1 MMDLAPLTGEALALD
16 LVNTRPHTPDGPVDL
31 IAGVEG
37 LRAWLG
43 LQAGRLAGALPEGGE
58 ASLTDHDLAAAV
70 SAVHEVR
77 QHAAAAIDQ
86 ARRGLRPPDDA
97 LRGLNRA
104 QRAAPAIRAL
114 VWDGVAVTA
123 APHRDGPPGDRLA
136 AVLAEAV
143 ADLLTDPAV
152 TTVRECAADDCV
164 MLFLPAHPRRRWCS
178 AARCGNR
185 ARVARHYRRHR
196 APDPDS

>member
-1 MMDLAPLTGEALALD
+1 MIDLVPLTGEPLALD

-31 IAGVEG
+31 IATVEG
-37 LRAWLG
+37 LRAWLS

-58 ASLTDHDLAAAV
+58 APLTDDDLAAALD
-70 SAVHEVR
+70 AVHEVR
-77 QHAAAAIDQ
+77 EHAAAAIDQ
-86 ARRGLRPPDDA
+86 ARRGLRPPEDA

-104 QRAAPAIRAL
+104 QRAAPAIRVLA
-114 VWDGVAVTA
+114 WDGAAVTA
-123 APHRDGPPGDRLA
+123 VPHRDGPPGARPA

-143 ADLLTDPAV
+143 AELLTDPTV
-152 TTVRECAADDCV
+152 TTVRECAADDCA

-196 APDPDS
+196 APESAL

>member
-1 MMDLAPLTGEALALD
+1 MIDLVPLTGEPLALD
-16 LVNTRPHTPDGPVDL
+16 LVNTRPRTPDGRVDL
-31 IAGVEG
+31 IATAEG
-37 LRAWLG
+37 LRTWLG
-43 LQAGRLAGALPEGGE
+43 LQADRLGGALPESGQ
-58 ASLTDHDLAAAV
+58 APSTDDELAAAV
-70 SAVHEVR
+70 RAVHEVR
-77 QHAAAAIDQ
+77 EHAAAAIDQ
-86 ARRGLRPPDDA
+86 ARRGLRPPEDA

-104 QRAAPAIRAL
+104 QRAAPAVRAL
-114 VWDGVAVTA
+114 AWDGAAVTA
-123 APHRDGPPGDRLA
+123 VPHREGPSGVRLA

-143 ADLLTDPAV
+143 AELLTDPAV

-196 APDPDS
+196 AADSGL

>member
-1 MMDLAPLTGEALALD
+1 MSDLVPLTGEPLALD
-16 LVNTRPHTPDGPVDL
+16 LLNTRPSTPDGPVDL
-31 IAGVEG
+31 IATVDG

-43 LQAGRLAGALPEGGE
+43 LQADRLGGVLPEGGQ
-58 ASLTDHDLAAAV
+58 ARLPDDDLAAAV

-77 QHAAAAIDQ
+77 AHAAAAIDQ
-86 ARRGLRPPDDA
+86 ARRGLRPPEDA

-104 QRAAPAIRAL
+104 QRAAPAVREL

-123 APHRDGPPGDRLA
+123 APRREGSPGARLA

-143 ADLLTDPAV
+143 AELLTDPAV
-152 TTVRECAADDCV
+152 TTVRKCAADDCA

-196 APDPDS
+196 AAGSG